1 MKPRSARYLR
11 AEDADH
17 AVALLAEHGEGARV
31 LAGGQSL
38 VPMLNLRMLAP
49 SALIDVNALDELD
62 YVRAE
67 DGHLAVGALTRT
79 RTVERDPA
87 VAGRLRL
94 LAEAAGR
101 VGHPAVRNQGTVGG
115 NLANADPLADLPP
128 VLVALDGEVVARG
141 AGGERTIAAAELF
154 RAPGETA
161 LEPGELLVEARFP
174 LPGRRTGSA
183 FLEESRRGRGW
194 GVAAVAATV
203 TLAEDG
209 TIAGG
214 RVALGCVGPVP
225 VRARGAEAALR
236 GARPGPKAFA
246 AAGAAARDDVVDPI
260 SNVHGSAE
268 YRRHLAG
275 VLTTRALAAAAARAE
290 GTR

>member
-11 AEDADH
+11 AHDLEGAL
-17 AVALLAEHGEGARV
+17 ALLAEHGDGARV

-38 VPMLNLRMLAP
+38 VPMMNLRTIAP
-49 SALIDVNALDELD
+49 SALVDVNALDELD

-67 DGHLAVGALTRT
+67 NGHLAVGALTRT
-79 RTVERDPA
+79 RTVERDPT
-87 VAGRLRL
+87 VAERLPL
-94 LAEAAGR
+94 LREAAAR

-115 NLANADPLADLPP
+115 NLAHADPLNDLPP
-128 VLVALDGEVVARG
+128 VLVALDGQVVARG
-141 AGGERTIAAAELF
+141 PRGERVIPAAALF
-154 RAPGETA
+154 RGPGETS

-174 LPGRRTGSA
+174 LLPRRTGSA

-194 GVAAVAATV
+194 GVAAVAATI

-209 TIAGG
+209 TVAEA
-214 RVALGCVGPVP
+214 RVALGCVGPAP
-225 VRARGAEAALR
+225 VRARAAETALR
-236 GARPGPKAFA
+236 GAHPGLEAFA
-246 AAGAAARDDVVDPI
+246 AAGEAAREDVVEPP

-275 VLTTRALAAAAARAE
+275 VLTTRALAVAAARAE
-290 GTR
+290 GAR

>member
-1 MKPRSARYLR
+1 MKPRSAGYHR
-11 AEDADH
+11 AEDVES
-17 AVALLAEHGEGARV
+17 AVALLAQHGPDARV

-38 VPMLNLRMLAP
+38 VPMLNLRTLAP
-49 SALIDVNALDELD
+49 SALVDVNALDELD
-62 YVRAE
+62 YVRVE

-79 RTVERDPA
+79 RTIERDPV
-87 VAGRLRL
+87 VAERLAL
-94 LAEAAGR
+94 LREAAAR

-128 VLVALDGEVVARG
+128 VLVALDGEVVARS

-154 RAPGETA
+154 RGPGETA
-161 LEPGELLVEARFP
+161 LEPGELLTEARFP
-174 LPGRRTGSA
+174 VPGARTGGA

-194 GVAAVAATV
+194 GVVAVAATV
-203 TLAEDG
+203 ALAEDG
-209 TIAGG
+209 TIAEA
-214 RVALGCVGPVP
+214 RVALGCVGPAP
-225 VRARGAEAALR
+225 VRARGAEAALL
-236 GARPGPKAFA
+236 GARPGPEALA
-246 AAGAAARDDVVDPI
+246 AAGEAARADVVEPP

-275 VLTTRALAAAAARAE
+275 VLTTRALAVAAARAE